1 MISTLNNQIQ
11 VLDLINEIEVSKYIG
26 HKNCQYL
33 LDLKILTTSKDDILL
48 LSGSE
53 DNKVYVWNVEDG
65 MDFQSFYVNQE
76 RSTDRILN
84 CLSLSSS
91 SNLLATS
98 SFSNTYTTN
107 SIEISSILS

>member
-1 MISTLNNQIQ
+1 
-11 VLDLINEIEVSKYIG
+11 VLDLINEIEVSKYTG

-33 LDLKILTTSKDDILL
+33 LDMKMLTTSKDDILL

>member
-1 MISTLNNQIQ
+1 LISSLNNQIQ
-11 VLDLINEIEVSKYIG
+11 VLDLINEIEVSKYTG
-26 HKNCQYL
+26 HNNCQYL
-33 LDLKILTTSKDDILL
+33 VDMKILITSKDDILL

-65 MDFQSFYVNQE
+65 LDYHSFSVDQE
-76 RSTDRILN
+76 RSTERILN

-91 SNLLATS
+91 SDLLATS

-107 SIEISSILS
+107 TIDITTFLY